1 MKDISVLTLIST
13 VFLMSLT
20 LTTMFL
26 ISVPTF
32 NVDHF
37 SSFKKLPVIWK
48 AVRFYQIAIGLGGIV
63 IGFLW
68 LFYSLSGMNFPYK
81 GLVQILVYSLSIF
94 FDVELLILLGIV
106 GILIAYF
113 LHPEEIWKEKL
124 SSDV

>member
-37 SSFKKLPVIWK
+37 SSFKKLPIVWK
-48 AVRFYQIAIGLGGIV
+48 AVRFYQIAIGLVGMV
-63 IGFLW
+63 IGVFW
-68 LFYSLSGMNFPYK
+68 FVYSLFDMNFPYK

-94 FDVELLILLGIV
+94 FDVELLILLGLV

-113 LHPEEIWKEKL
+113 LNPEEIWKEKL